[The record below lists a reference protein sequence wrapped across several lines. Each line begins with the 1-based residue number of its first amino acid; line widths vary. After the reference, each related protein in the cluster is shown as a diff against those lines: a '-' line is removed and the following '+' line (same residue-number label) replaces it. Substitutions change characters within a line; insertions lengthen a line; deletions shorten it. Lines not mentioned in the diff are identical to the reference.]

1 MSALSLIVVWSAL
14 VRGAVSA
21 FWSLADCVCFV
32 QLATLVSSSFY
43 QQHEGLLAS
52 LAPSLIPLAGI
63 VLVAIGVFRSSP
75 SQT

>member
-1 MSALSLIVVWSAL
+1 MV
-14 VRGAVSA
+14 
-21 FWSLADCVCFV
+21 ADWLRMLCSTTF
-32 QLATLVSSSFY
+32 VSSSFY

-52 LAPSLIPLAGI
+52 LAPSLIPSAGI